1 MCQSP
6 DFAAI
11 AAQIFDKSGA
21 TGRLASSRRDRHDQ
35 LLPSSSTSLT
45 KTNERTKLNNV
56 SSPTISVAAS
66 KQNMASV
73 AARIAAIEQN
83 DKCTDPPNRQG
94 VQKSNSN
101 WDDLLLDLDVDW
113 RCYQGRETDDQKLH
127 HIQPRNRPPLPIPP
141 SLELLDL
148 DDPLSALPGPPPP
161 LPPKPGN
168 IKPNGKELKAMVMP
182 PQQQQQPLQLLQQQM
197 PPPTPYFLPGPW
209 P

>member
-1 MCQSP
+1 MSEPIFSRHDVNSESISSVMCQSP

-83 DKCTDPPNRQG
+83 DKCTDPPNRQ
-94 VQKSNSN
+94 VAVLN
-101 WDDLLLDLDVDW
+101 
-113 RCYQGRETDDQKLH
+113 
-127 HIQPRNRPPLPIPP
+127 
-141 SLELLDL
+141 
-148 DDPLSALPGPPPP
+148 
-161 LPPKPGN
+161 
-168 IKPNGKELKAMVMP
+168 
-182 PQQQQQPLQLLQQQM
+182 
-197 PPPTPYFLPGPW
+197 
-209 P
+209 